1 MMITSKLEW
10 RVLGMKGDLNMV
22 LDDDLSDAYSEAS
35 ANLAEE
41 FGLDVEFA
49 WELLNYA

>member
-22 LDDDLSDAYSEAS
+22 LDDDLSDAMSEMA
-35 ANLAEE
+35 AELADE
-41 FGLDVEFA
+41 FGMDVDQA
-49 WELLNYA
+49 WEMLQ